1 MPDEPIN
8 GREPDKSEDDMQRE
22 KLGPR
27 GVPGKERLARM
38 TAQREKKTPKEVDPA
53 IPRELTKRG

>member
-8 GREPDKSEDDMQRE
+8 GREPDKSEDDIQRE

-27 GVPGKERLARM
+27 GVQGKGSPAKM
-38 TAQREKKTPKEVDPA
+38 TPQREEKTPKEVDPGHTA
-53 IPRELTKRG
+53 